1 MSAEIVW
8 DNEAKT
14 LCCVEMRGEWKWQDF
29 SDKIKE
35 AYALIA
41 TFDYKVNFIF
51 GFYSNLPEGEKA
63 LPHLTFA
70 GQQPANIRHTVIV
83 NQSGLA
89 SKLFMQS
96 IISSVDKANEWN
108 GPKFLDT
115 MEEARAYLKRLKEL
129 ED

>member
-1 MSAEIVW
+1 MSAEMLW
-8 DNEAKT
+8 DDEAKT
-14 LCCVEMRGEWKWQDF
+14 LCCVEMRDTWQWQDF

-35 AYALIA
+35 VYEMIA
-41 TFDYKVNFIF
+41 QLDHEVNVVF
-51 GFYSNLPEGEKA
+51 GFYSKLPEGERA
-63 LPHLTFA
+63 LPHLTRA
-70 GQQPANIRHTVIV
+70 GHQPSNIRHTVIV

-96 IISSVDKANEWN
+96 LISTVDKVNEWN

-115 MEEARAYLKRLKEL
+115 MEDARAYLQRLKEL

>member
-8 DNEAKT
+8 DDEAKT
-14 LCCVEMRGEWKWQDF
+14 LCTVEMRDEWKWQDF

-35 AYALIA
+35 AYNKIA
-41 TFDYKVNFIF
+41 TYGHDVNFVF
-51 GFYSNLPEGEKA
+51 GFYSKMPEGEKA
-63 LPHLTFA
+63 LPHLTLA
-70 GQQPANIRHTVIV
+70 GHQPKNIRHTVIV

-89 SKLFMQS
+89 SKLFMES
-96 IISSVDKANEWN
+96 LVSSVAKVNEWN

-115 MEEARAYLKRLKEL
+115 MEEARAYFERLKEF

>member
-1 MSAEIVW
+1 MPAEIVW
-8 DNEAKT
+8 DNEEKT

-29 SDKIKE
+29 TDKITE
-35 AYALIA
+35 AYELIA
-41 TFDYKVNFIF
+41 RFDYKVNFVF
-51 GFYSNLPEGEKA
+51 GFYSKMPEGEKA

-70 GQQPANIRHTVIV
+70 GHQPPNIRHTVIV

-96 IISSVDKANEWN
+96 IISSVDKVNEWN

>member
-8 DNEAKT
+8 DNEEKT
-14 LCCVEMRGEWKWQDF
+14 LCSVEMRGEWVWKNF
-29 SDKIKE
+29 TDKIKE
-35 AYALIA
+35 SYTMIA
-41 TFDYKVNFIF
+41 EFDHDVNFIF
-51 GFYSNLPEGEKA
+51 GFYSKLPIGEKA
-63 LPHLTFA
+63 LQPLTYA
-70 GQQPANIRHTVIV
+70 GHQPSNIRHTVIV

-96 IISSVDKANEWN
+96 MVSTVARVNEWN

-115 MEEARAYLKRLKEL
+115 MEEARAYLQRLKEL